1 LHKKVAKLSKEV
13 KDMKDTTTKNTIGG
27 TPTNKKHEKAWTSI
41 MDKPMS
47 MIEKN
52 ALGANIRTLNPDQLR
67 GIIAI
72 LSDSNSVEQN
82 LRYFEFDI
90 ENLPVR
96 KLRELEK
103 YVKTSLHSSNV
114 NKNKKV
120 VSNAPLTENQKIAQL
135 KVNNNCK
142 YLD

>member
-1 LHKKVAKLSKEV
+1 
-13 KDMKDTTTKNTIGG
+13 
-27 TPTNKKHEKAWTSI
+27 

-52 ALGANIRTLNPDQLR
+52 TLGANIRCLNADQLR

-72 LSDSNSVEQN
+72 LSDSSSVEQN
-82 LRYFEFDI
+82 LKYFEFDI

-103 YVKTSLHSSNV
+103 YVKNSLHIV
-114 NKNKKV
+114 NKKTANPPAL
-120 VSNAPLTENQKIAQL
+120 SENEKIAQL
-135 KVNNNCK
+135 KVIYSYNM
-142 YLD
+142 

>member
-1 LHKKVAKLSKEV
+1 MNQKSSAV
-13 KDMKDTTTKNTIGG
+13 G
-27 TPTNKKHEKAWTSI
+27 TPTNKKIEKTWTNS

-47 MIEKN
+47 INEKN
-52 ALGANIRTLNPDQLR
+52 NLGANIRTLNPDQLR

-72 LSDSNSVEQN
+72 LSESNSVEQN

-103 YVKTSLHSSNV
+103 YVKNSLQSSNT
-114 NKNKKV
+114 NKNKKTIN
-120 VSNAPLTENQKIAQL
+120 STPLTENEKIAQL
-135 KVNNNCK
+135 KVII
-142 YLD
+142 YLI